1 LRNFSPLGRNFK
13 HPAILKG
20 EGGGEMWKNYLAA
33 GLISLLI
40 VALAVPAGAQDRS
53 GMSGGQSNQGDQYG
67 RKDQAPVQTQSGDE
81 QKQPQREPWAAFFY
95 IGSDKLLNAKVKD
108 RNGKDAGSVSNLI
121 LDGSGKVAYVIISHG
136 GFAGMG
142 SRKISVPAGA
152 VTVSGTG
159 DQRTLTLNF
168 DNEHINSS
176 PEFNSLADLND
187 RVYAETI
194 YRFFGL
200 QPGWGEEA
208 GRSMQSRGAGGSAD
222 QYQLQFQERP
232 LEQES
237 HK

>member
-1 LRNFSPLGRNFK
+1 
-13 HPAILKG
+13 
-20 EGGGEMWKNYLAA
+20 MWKNYLAA

-67 RKDQAPVQTQSGDE
+67 RKGQAPVQTQSGDE

-187 RVYAETI
+187 RVYAETL
-194 YRFFGL
+194 YRFFGCSQGGARKRAGACNRAAL
-200 QPGWGEEA
+200 AVRQTSISCSSRAALGTGKPQVEPDLTPKNEA
-208 GRSMQSRGAGGSAD
+208 RGAICQS
-222 QYQLQFQERP
+222 P
-232 LEQES
+232 L
-237 HK
+237 